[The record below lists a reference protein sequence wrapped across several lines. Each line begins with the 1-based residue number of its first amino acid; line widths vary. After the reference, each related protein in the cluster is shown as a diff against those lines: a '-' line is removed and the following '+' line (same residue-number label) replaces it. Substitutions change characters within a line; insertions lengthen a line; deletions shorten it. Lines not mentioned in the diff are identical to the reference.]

1 MVWRGIS
8 YKEVAYPLLFC
19 IITGITIPQLDNVYY
34 YFLLDKC
41 GLTITEYEYLN
52 MSSSIG
58 IVVCITF
65 YIAFLRDTEVRKLVF
80 AALCFL
86 ELQSMLLYANVCRW
100 NIDYLGIPDFYFNIF
115 IFFFSLATIFAFIM
129 LPLSALLMHLIP
141 KNIEASMFAVIVAIL
156 NFATDWAGQ
165 IIGGVYCNFFGVTTD
180 DLS

>member
-1 MVWRGIS
+1 MLNVKMVWRGVS

-41 GLTITEYEYLN
+41 GLTVTEYEYLN

-65 YIAFLRDTEVRKLVF
+65 YILFLRDTEVRKLVF

-86 ELQSMLLYANVCRW
+86 LLQSMLLYANV
-100 NIDYLGIPDFYFNIF
+100 
-115 IFFFSLATIFAFIM
+115 
-129 LPLSALLMHLIP
+129 
-141 KNIEASMFAVIVAIL
+141 
-156 NFATDWAGQ
+156 
-165 IIGGVYCNFFGVTTD
+165 
-180 DLS
+180 